1 MVVVVL
7 GEEVFAPVAAVT
19 APDGVDVI
27 GVVLGVVVF
36 NEEVGAGDVVV
47 VPLAGGLGPGPGEGG
62 GVESG
67 GFDATPLVGGHVG
80 GGAFYVMA
88 DEVGQMGALLALHGG
103 KGEAGGDGVKADGAV
118 VPGEDVGGRD
128 GVDDGDLLL
137 IRREGAKESAGQVFF
152 FGEDAMPEARAVA
165 NFGGVG
171 SEEKGKGADEV
182 AVDDG
187 DVNPEVMAADFES
200 PGLFLAGLAV
210 DGDVVELRI
219 TGEHDL
225 GGMVEM
231 VERFPLSKG
240 GLEVHDFASLAGAA
254 FAEGEVHDGQ
264 RQLPLFGL
272 DGVEAETAATDGD
285 VAPFVADVVVEGS
298 LGELKL
304 RVVERLEEGA
314 GGAGEILSA
323 FGRAFCA
330 CHSCPPEV
338 VAYPPAWYR
347 VGTDATRCGWREP
360 VWPARVI

>member
-103 KGEAGGDGVKADGAV
+103 KGETGGDDVGADGAV
-118 VPGEDVGGRD
+118 VPGKDVGGRD

-152 FGEDAMPEARAVA
+152 FGEDAMPEVRAVA

-171 SEEKGKGADEV
+171 SEEKGKGADEIT
-182 AVDDG
+182 VDDG

-200 PGLFLAGLAV
+200 PGVFLAGLAV

-219 TGEHDL
+219 TGKHDL

-231 VERFPLSKG
+231 VERFPLGKG
-240 GLEVHDFASLAGAA
+240 GLEVHDFVSLAGTA

-285 VAPFVADVVVEGS
+285 VAPFVADGIVEGS

-304 RVVERLEEGA
+304 RVVE
-314 GGAGEILSA
+314 
-323 FGRAFCA
+323 
-330 CHSCPPEV
+330 
-338 VAYPPAWYR
+338 
-347 VGTDATRCGWREP
+347 
-360 VWPARVI
+360 